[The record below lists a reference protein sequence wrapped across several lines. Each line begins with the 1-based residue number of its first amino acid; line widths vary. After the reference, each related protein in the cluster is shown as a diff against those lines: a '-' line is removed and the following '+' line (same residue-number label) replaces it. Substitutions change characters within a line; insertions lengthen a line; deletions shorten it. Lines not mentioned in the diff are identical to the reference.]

1 MFQLPPYA
9 RLFYNLSVAAS
20 DLSSY
25 RALMNKVFGY
35 PEFRPGQQ
43 QVLERMADS
52 DVLGVMPTGSG
63 KSLCYV
69 LPAMSKGR
77 TVVVSPLI
85 ALMRDQVHSLRSAGV
100 RAAFINSSLDRD
112 GQNASYLGFVRGEVD
127 LLYVAPERFANGR
140 FVEGLRR
147 AGVNLLAIDE
157 AHCVSEWGH
166 DFRPDYLTLGSVRR
180 AIGTPRTMALTA
192 TAEPAVQDDIL
203 ARLGILEAERVVTSV
218 DRPNLRFS
226 VEHIPDLSA
235 RRERL
240 MQLISERRDRPG
252 IVYARTRRM
261 VEELSCMLTEAGMPA
276 EPYHAGMD
284 MGRRDAVQHRF
295 TIDDAPVIVATNAF
309 GMGVDKPDVRFVI
322 HFNMPGRLEAYYQQ
336 AGRAGRDGEPADC
349 ILLYGG
355 HDIAAQRQFIERGH
369 PDEKQVRQAWMSLV
383 SAGSPGVSAH
393 EGSEGLDRGA
403 DGFAATLAALR
414 ACGLIDHGSLRP
426 LSDDPDAH
434 IDISTVTSHKRYV
447 EDRLAR
453 MVEYSEAKDCR
464 RAMILRYFGESPA
477 KSCTA
482 CDSCIQRPDEETRA
496 EYPPTLYEALIDLR
510 EKIARRTSRAPYQ
523 VLESRSVR
531 ELATYRPRDLDELME
546 TWGIGEIKAHWFG
559 RRILR
564 AIAAWEQANPDAPAR
579 LRRRLQRSFAA
590 PTAEVSAPAVS
601 ESDPLYTRLR
611 AWRADRARRDGV
623 PAYMVFSDRTLKE
636 LVAALPRDRDSLMR
650 VRGIGPA
657 KLGAL
662 GPEVLSII
670 NAKVTAR
677 A

>member
-1 MFQLPPYA
+1 MFYTLC
-9 RLFYNLSVAAS
+9 VTVS
-20 DLSSY
+20 DINSY
-25 RALMNKVFGY
+25 RALMGKVFGY

-43 QVLERMADS
+43 QVLGRLADS

-69 LPAMSKGR
+69 LPALSAGR

-100 RAAFINSSLDRD
+100 RAAFINSSLDRA
-112 GQNASYLGFVRGEVD
+112 GQNASYLGFVRGQVD

-140 FVEGLRR
+140 FVDGLRR

-166 DFRPDYLTLGSVRR
+166 DFRPDYLTLGSVRL
-180 AIGTPRTMALTA
+180 AIGTPRTLALTA

-203 ARLGILEAERVVTSV
+203 DRLGILSAERVVTSV
-218 DRPNLRFS
+218 DRPNLRFA
-226 VEHIPDLSA
+226 VEHVPDLSA

-284 MGRRDAVQHRF
+284 MERRDAAQQRF
-295 TIDDAPVIVATNAF
+295 TIDEAPVIVATNAF

-369 PDEKQVRQAWMSLV
+369 PDEKQVRQAWVSLV
-383 SAGSPGVSAH
+383 AANSPGASDP
-393 EGSEGLDRGA
+393 EWGDGLDRGA

-414 ACGLIDHGSLRP
+414 ACGLVDHGSLRP

-434 IDISTVTSHKRYV
+434 IDISTVTRHKRYV

-453 MVEYSEAKDCR
+453 MLEYSEASGCR

-477 KSCTA
+477 SSCTA
-482 CDSCIQRPDEETRA
+482 CDSCILSPDEARA
-496 EYPPTLYEALIDLR
+496 EYPPSLYEALIALR
-510 EKIARRTSRAPYQ
+510 EKIAKRTSRAPYQ

-531 ELATYRPRDLDELME
+531 ELATYRPRDMDELME
-546 TWGIGEIKAHWFG
+546 TWGIGEIKADWFG

-564 AIAAWEQANPDAPAR
+564 AIAVWEQANPDAPPR
-579 LRRRLQRSFAA
+579 LRRRLQRSFAGPSTVA
-590 PTAEVSAPAVS
+590 PTPPVS
-601 ESDPLYTRLR
+601 ESDPLYSKLR
-611 AWRADRARRDGV
+611 AWRADRAKRDGV

-657 KLGAL
+657 KLGTL
-662 GPEVLSII
+662 GPEVLTII
-670 NAKVTAR
+670 NAA
-677 A
+677 AAPA

>member
-1 MFQLPPYA
+1 M
-9 RLFYNLSVAAS
+9 FYNLHVAAS
-20 DLSSY
+20 DINSY
-25 RALMNKVFGY
+25 RALMEKVFGY

-43 QVLERMADS
+43 QVLGRLADG

-69 LPAMSKGR
+69 LPALSAGR

-85 ALMRDQVHSLRSAGV
+85 ALMRDQVHSLRNAGV
-100 RAAFINSSLDRD
+100 RAAFINSSLDRA
-112 GQNASYLGFVRGEVD
+112 GQNASYLGFVRGQVD

-180 AIGTPRTMALTA
+180 AIGTPRTLALTA
-192 TAEPAVQDDIL
+192 TAEPAVQEDIL
-203 ARLGILEAERVVTSV
+203 DRLGILGAERVVTSV

-226 VEHIPDLSA
+226 VEHVPDLSA

-261 VEELSCMLTEAGMPA
+261 VEELSSMLTEAGMPA

-284 MGRRDAVQHRF
+284 MERRDAVQHRF

-355 HDIAAQRQFIERGH
+355 HDIVAQRQFIERGH
-369 PDEKQVRQAWMSLV
+369 PDEKQVRQAWVSLV
-383 SAGSPGVSAH
+383 SADPPGASDP
-393 EGSEGLDRGA
+393 EWGDGLDRGA

-414 ACGLIDHGSLRP
+414 DCGLVDHGSLRP

-434 IDISTVTSHKRYV
+434 IDISTVTRHKRYV

-453 MVEYSEAKDCR
+453 MLEYSEAKGCR

-477 KSCTA
+477 RSCTA
-482 CDSCIQRPDEETRA
+482 CDSCILSPDETRA
-496 EYPPTLYEALIDLR
+496 EYPPSLYEALIALR

-531 ELATYRPRDLDELME
+531 ELATHRPRDMDELME
-546 TWGIGEIKAHWFG
+546 TWGIGEIKADWFG

-564 AIAAWEQANPDAPAR
+564 AIAAWEQANPDAPPR
-579 LRRRLQRSFAA
+579 LRRRLQRSFAG
-590 PTAEVSAPAVS
+590 PSTFDQTPPVY
-601 ESDPLYTRLR
+601 ESDPLYSRLR
-611 AWRADRARRDGV
+611 AWRTDRAKRDGV

-657 KLGAL
+657 KLGTL
-662 GPEVLSII
+662 GPEVLTII
-670 NAKVTAR
+670 NAA
-677 A
+677 AAAHA

>member
-1 MFQLPPYA
+1 M
-9 RLFYNLSVAAS
+9 FYNLCVAAS
-20 DLSSY
+20 DLNSY

-43 QVLERMADS
+43 QVLARLADS
-52 DVLGVMPTGSG
+52 DVMGVMPTGSG

-69 LPAMSKGR
+69 LPALSMGR

-85 ALMRDQVHSLRSAGV
+85 ALMRDQVHSLRGVGV
-100 RAAFINSSLDRD
+100 RAAFINSSLDRT
-112 GQNASYLGFVRGEVD
+112 GQNAGYLGFVRGEVD

-147 AGVNLLAIDE
+147 AGVNLLAVDE

-180 AIGTPRTMALTA
+180 AIGTPRTLALTA
-192 TAEPAVQDDIL
+192 TAEPSVQDDIL
-203 ARLGILEAERVVTSV
+203 ARLGIPEAERVVTSV

-226 VEHIPDLSA
+226 VEHIPDLA
-235 RRERL
+235 GRHERL
-240 MQLISERRDRPG
+240 LQLISERKGRPG

-261 VEELSCMLTEAGMPA
+261 VEQLSCMLTEAGTPA

-284 MGRRDAVQHRF
+284 MERRDTVQHRF
-295 TIDDAPVIVATNAF
+295 TIDDATVIVATNAF

-355 HDIAAQRQFIERGH
+355 HDIASQRQFIDRGH
-369 PDEKQVRQAWMSLV
+369 PDEKQVRQTWLSLV
-383 SAGSPGVSAH
+383 TGGSAG
-393 EGSEGLDRGA
+393 GSDTEWNEAVDRGA
-403 DGFAATLAALR
+403 DGFAATLASLR
-414 ACGLIDHGSLRP
+414 ACGLVDHGSLRP
-426 LSDDPDAH
+426 LSDDPDAP
-434 IDISTVTSHKRYV
+434 IDISTVTEHKRYV

-453 MVEYSEAKDCR
+453 MVEYSEAKGCR
-464 RAMILRYFGESPA
+464 RAMILRYFGELPA
-477 KSCTA
+477 TSCAA
-482 CDSCIQRPDEETRA
+482 CDSCIQGPGETRS
-496 EYPPTLYEALIDLR
+496 EYPPSLYEALVDLR
-510 EKIARRTSRAPYQ
+510 ETIARRTSRAPYQ

-531 ELATYRPRDLDELME
+531 ELATYRPRDIDELLE

-564 AIAAWEQANPDAPAR
+564 AIAAWEQANPDAPP
-579 LRRRLQRSFAA
+579 RRRPTLQRSFAA
-590 PTAEVSAPAVS
+590 PSTVVSAPAVS
-601 ESDPLYTRLR
+601 ESDPLYSRLR

-650 VRGIGPA
+650 VRGVGPA
-657 KLGAL
+657 KLGTL

-670 NAKVTAR
+670 DATAAAR

>member
-1 MFQLPPYA
+1 M
-9 RLFYNLSVAAS
+9 FYNPLVTAS
-20 DLSSY
+20 DINSY
-25 RALMNKVFGY
+25 RALMDKVFGY
-35 PEFRPGQQ
+35 PEFRPGQE
-43 QVLERMADS
+43 QVLGRLADS

-69 LPAMSKGR
+69 LPALSTGR

-100 RAAFINSSLDRD
+100 RAAFINSSLDRA
-112 GQNASYLGFVRGEVD
+112 GQNASYLGFVRGQVD

-140 FVEGLRR
+140 FVDGLRR

-180 AIGTPRTMALTA
+180 AIGTPRTLALTA

-203 ARLGILEAERVVTSV
+203 DRLGILGAERVVTSV

-226 VEHIPDLSA
+226 VEHVPDLSA

-240 MQLISERRDRPG
+240 MQLISDRRDRPG

-261 VEELSCMLTEAGMPA
+261 VEELSGMLTKAGMPA

-284 MGRRDAVQHRF
+284 MEQRDAVQHRF

-349 ILLYGG
+349 ILLFGG
-355 HDIAAQRQFIERGH
+355 HDIVAQRQFIERGH
-369 PDEKQVRQAWMSLV
+369 PDEKQVRQAWVSLV
-383 SAGSPGVSAH
+383 SSGAPGAPDA
-393 EGSEGLDRGA
+393 EWGDALDRGA
-403 DGFAATLAALR
+403 DGFAATLSALR
-414 ACGLIDHGSLRP
+414 ACGLVDHGSLRP

-434 IDISTVTSHKRYV
+434 IDISTVTRHKRYA

-453 MVEYSEAKDCR
+453 MLEYSEAKGCR

-477 KSCTA
+477 SSCTA
-482 CDSCIQRPDEETRA
+482 CDSCIHSPDETRA
-496 EYPPTLYEALIDLR
+496 EYPPSLYEALIDLR

-523 VLESRSVR
+523 VLESRTVR
-531 ELATYRPRDLDELME
+531 ELATYRPRDLDELIE
-546 TWGIGEIKAHWFG
+546 TWGIGEIKANWFG

-564 AIAAWEQANPDAPAR
+564 TIAAWEQANPDAPPR
-579 LRRRLQRSFAA
+579 LRRRLQRSFAGPSTVVPA
-590 PTAEVSAPAVS
+590 PPVS
-601 ESDPLYTRLR
+601 ESDPLYSRLK
-611 AWRADRARRDGV
+611 AWRTDRAKRDGV

-636 LVAALPRDRDSLMR
+636 LVAALPRDRASLMR
-650 VRGIGPA
+650 VRGVGPA
-657 KLGAL
+657 KLGTL
-662 GPEVLSII
+662 GPEVLTII
-670 NAKVTAR
+670 NAAAAR
-677 A
+677 T

>member
-1 MFQLPPYA
+1 MFQLPSCA
-9 RLFYNLSVAAS
+9 RLFYNLPVAAS
-20 DLSSY
+20 DLNSY
-25 RALMNKVFGY
+25 RALMNRVFGY
-35 PEFRPGQQ
+35 PEFRPGQG
-43 QVLERMADS
+43 QVLARLADS

-69 LPAMSKGR
+69 LPAMSRGR

-100 RAAFINSSLDRD
+100 RAAFINSSLDRA
-112 GQNASYLGFVRGEVD
+112 GQNASYLAFVRREVD

-180 AIGTPRTMALTA
+180 TIGSPRTLALTA

-203 ARLGILEAERVVTSV
+203 DRLGILEAERVVTSV

-240 MQLISERRDRPG
+240 TQLLSERRARPG
-252 IVYARTRRM
+252 IVYARTRRT
-261 VEELSCMLTEAGMPA
+261 VEELACMLTEAGIPA

-284 MGRRDAVQHRF
+284 MERRDAAQHRF

-369 PDEKQVRQAWMSLV
+369 PDEKQVRDAWISLV
-383 SAGSPGVSAH
+383 KAGSPGASDPELNV
-393 EGSEGLDRGA
+393 GLDRAA

-414 ACGLIDHGSLRP
+414 ACGLVDHGSLRP

-434 IDISTVTSHKRYV
+434 IDVSTVTRHKRYV
-447 EDRLAR
+447 EDRLAL
-453 MVEYSEAKDCR
+453 MVEYSEAKGCR

-482 CDSCIQRPDEETRA
+482 CDSCIQRPDETRT
-496 EYPPTLYEALIDLR
+496 EYPPSLYEALIDLR
-510 EKIARRTSRAPYQ
+510 EKLARRTSRAPYQ

-531 ELATYRPRDLDELME
+531 ELATYRPRDIDELME
-546 TWGIGEIKAHWFG
+546 TWGIGEIKANWFG

-564 AIAAWEQANPDAPAR
+564 TIAAWEQANPNAPPR
-579 LRRRLQRSFAA
+579 LRRRLQRSFVA
-590 PTAEVSAPAVS
+590 PASSTSGPAVS
-601 ESDPLYTRLR
+601 ESDPLYARLR

-623 PAYMVFSDRTLKE
+623 PAFMVFSDRTLKE
-636 LVAALPRDRDSLMR
+636 LVTALPRDRDSLMR
-650 VRGIGPA
+650 VRGVGPA
-657 KLGAL
+657 KLGTL

-670 NAKVTAR
+670 NARAAAR

>member
-1 MFQLPPYA
+1 M
-9 RLFYNLSVAAS
+9 FYNLAVAAS
-20 DLSSY
+20 DINSY
-25 RALMNKVFGY
+25 RALMEKVFGY

-43 QVLERMADS
+43 QVLGRLGDG

-69 LPAMSKGR
+69 LPALSAGR

-85 ALMRDQVHSLRSAGV
+85 ALMRDQVHSLRGAGV
-100 RAAFINSSLDRD
+100 RAAFINSSLDRA
-112 GQNASYLGFVRGEVD
+112 GQNASYLGFVRGQVD

-180 AIGTPRTMALTA
+180 AIGTPRTLALTA

-203 ARLGILEAERVVTSV
+203 DRLGILGAERVVTSV

-226 VEHIPDLSA
+226 VEHVPDLSA

-240 MQLISERRDRPG
+240 MQLIAERRDRPG

-261 VEELSCMLTEAGMPA
+261 VEELSCMLTGAGMPA

-284 MGRRDAVQHRF
+284 MERRDAVQHRF

-369 PDEKQVRQAWMSLV
+369 PDEKQVRQVWVSLV
-383 SAGSPGVSAH
+383 SAGPPGAPDP
-393 EGSEGLDRGA
+393 ERGNGPDRGA

-414 ACGLIDHGSLRP
+414 ACGLVDHGSLRP

-434 IDISTVTSHKRYV
+434 IDISTVTRHKRYV

-453 MVEYSEAKDCR
+453 MLEYSEANSCR

-477 KSCTA
+477 GSCTA
-482 CDSCIQRPDEETRA
+482 CDSCILSPGETRA
-496 EYPPTLYEALIDLR
+496 DYPASLYEALIALR

-531 ELATYRPRDLDELME
+531 ELATYRPRDMDELME
-546 TWGIGEIKAHWFG
+546 TWGIGEIKADWFG

-564 AIAAWEQANPDAPAR
+564 AIAAWEQANPDAPPR
-579 LRRRLQRSFAA
+579 LPRRLQRSFADPSTVV
-590 PTAEVSAPAVS
+590 PTPPVS
-601 ESDPLYTRLR
+601 ESDPLYSRLR
-611 AWRADRARRDGV
+611 AWRADRAKREGV

-650 VRGIGPA
+650 VRGVGPA
-657 KLGAL
+657 KLSTL
-662 GPEVLSII
+662 GPEVLTII
-670 NAKVTAR
+670 NAAAAR